1 MSPRKS
7 QTSLPPRVPFPQTP
21 ETAHAWIR
29 ANGICVSELARTNH
43 VSRAILVDLLRGQ
56 LRGLRG
62 SAHKGAI
69 VLGLKADPVSLVGT
83 AR

>member
-1 MSPRKS
+1 MKRRTS
-7 QTSLPPRVPFPQTP
+7 QITLPPRVPFPQTP

-29 ANGICVSELARTNH
+29 AHGICISDLARTNQ

-69 VLGLKADPVSLVGT
+69 VLGLKADPVSMPGAVV
-83 AR
+83 